1 MNKKLYLLPLLL
13 LTLMFASCEETKEA
27 TKFDDW
33 RPRNQAFLDSL
44 AQVYENGTDPAL
56 KYIVPLTNNK
66 AKIFYK
72 DITPDSIKDKLGA
85 TPLYS
90 DSVQVYYRG
99 SYIIGDVFDQNYL
112 GKEGP
117 DPEFDE
123 PLDCYVSPYVSRP
136 QGWPITTVISG
147 WGEVLQH
154 MQVGQRWRVYLPYDY
169 AYGTSGSGKIP
180 GYSTLIFD
188 MQLQGFVTELQ

>member
-13 LTLMFASCEETKEA
+13 LTFVFTSCEETKEA
-27 TKFDDW
+27 SKFDNW
-33 RPRNQAFLDSL
+33 RARNEEFLDSL
-44 AQVYENGTDPAL
+44 QQEYTNGTDPTL
-56 KYIVPLTNNK
+56 KYIVPLNNNN

-72 DITPDSIKDKLGA
+72 DVTPAGTTLGA

-99 SYIIGDVFDQNYL
+99 SYIFGDVFDQNFTDTVPNL
-112 GKEGP
+112 
-117 DPEFDE
+117 EFDE
-123 PLDCYVSPYVSRP
+123 PLDCYISTYVDRP
-136 QGWPITTVISG
+136 QGWPIATVVSG

-154 MQVGQRWRVYLPYDY
+154 MKIGQRWTVYLPQEY
-169 AYGTSGSGKIP
+169 AYGTSGRGSIP

>member
-13 LTLMFASCEETKEA
+13 LAFVFTSCEETKEA
-27 TKFDDW
+27 TKFDNW
-33 RPRNQAFLDSL
+33 RPRNEAFLDSL
-44 AQVYENGTDPAL
+44 QQVYDNGSDPTL

-72 DITPDSIKDKLGA
+72 DMTPKDKVLGA

-90 DSVQVYYRG
+90 DSVQVYYQG
-99 SYIIGDVFDQNYL
+99 SLIFGESFDQNFM
-112 GKEGP
+112 GKEP
-117 DPEFDE
+117 NIEFDE
-123 PLDCYVSPYVSRP
+123 PLDCYVSPYVKRP
-136 QGWPITTVISG
+136 QGWPIATVISG
-147 WGEVLQH
+147 WGEVLQC
-154 MQVGQRWRVYLPYDY
+154 MQVGQRWVVYLPQEY

-188 MQLQGFVTELQ
+188 IQLQGFVTDLQ